1 MVLCYNEC
9 MNVDFS
15 LLNETEMI
23 FMAVV
28 GALLLFAGYRIKK
41 IAFFLIWFFIGY
53 TLMGYLMPE
62 LVKLVPDIANNELW
76 KNLLPLAGGL
86 LVALMGFTIEKI
98 CVGGIT
104 FGMVMMIVAQYF
116 GTEMQTLLIGGVVG
130 VIAAG
135 ASVMLMKPAIIIA
148 TATAGSY
155 LILPGI
161 FMLAKDLSTEALYFP
176 LLIGIAAVGALIQFM
191 TTRRM

>member
-23 FMAVV
+23 FMAIV

-62 LVKLVPDIANNELW
+62 LVKLVPDIANDELW

-104 FGMVMMIVAQYF
+104 FGVVMMIVAQYF

-161 FMLAKDLSTEALYFP
+161 FMLAKDLSAEALSFP
-176 LLIGIAAVGALIQFM
+176 LLIGIAAVGAIIQFM

>member
-23 FMAVV
+23 FMAIV

-62 LVKLVPDIANNELW
+62 LIKLVPDIANNELW

-104 FGMVMMIVAQYF
+104 FGVVMMIVAQYF

-130 VIAAG
+130 LIAAG
-135 ASVMLMKPAIIIA
+135 ASVMLMKPAIVIA

-161 FMLAKDLSTEALYFP
+161 FMLAKDLSAEALYFP
-176 LLIGIAAVGALIQFM
+176 LLIGIAAVGAIIQFM